1 MNTYKHHINDKK
13 TNCFPSKIKNKTTS
27 TQHRMR
33 VSRQYN
39 KAKNNNNKIKSIQSV
54 KDKVT
59 LPVFTDDM
67 IICKENPM
75 GSMKNLLEL
84 MNELNKIAKYKINTQ
99 KSVSFLCTSD
109 NQLESTVKKN
119 APLMMASKNK
129 N

>member
-1 MNTYKHHINDKK
+1 
-13 TNCFPSKIKNKTTS
+13 
-27 TQHRMR
+27 MR

-67 IICKENPM
+67 IIYKENPM